1 MGHCLMALISRRLE
15 AEALTMGAAK
25 SALDKSA
32 LDLLSKAVQLAPLD
46 EGDLRRSGNV
56 NPAEVNGNTI
66 EATVGFATEYA
77 VKMHEDLSYT
87 PQEPG
92 TGPKYLEQP
101 ARENERRYLDFI
113 QEQIAKALK

>member
-1 MGHCLMALISRRLE
+1 MALISRRVE
-15 AEALTMGAAK
+15 ADALVTAAAK

-32 LDLLSKAVQLAPLD
+32 LDLLSKAVVLAPLD

-56 NPAEVNGNTI
+56 NPAEVSGNTI
-66 EATVGFATEYA
+66 EAFVGFATEYA
-77 VKMHEDLSYT
+77 VRMHEDLSYT

-101 ARENERRYLDFI
+101 ARDNERRYQDFI
-113 QEQIAKALK
+113 RDEIAKALK

>member
-1 MGHCLMALISRRLE
+1 MALISRRREVSQNLE
-15 AEALTMGAAK
+15 RASTKALNDA
-25 SALDKSA
+25 A
-32 LDLLSKAVQLAPLD
+32 LDLLSKSVPLAPLD

-56 NPAEVNGNTI
+56 ELATTNTL
-66 EATVGFATEYA
+66 EARVGYATEYA

-101 ARENERRYLDFI
+101 ARDNEKRYLDFI
-113 QEQIAKALK
+113 ADALRKASR